1 MMRTLWL
8 GWIFALLC
16 LPSLARADSWAPAT
30 RQTYFSADQ
39 NVRFTVEPRQIE
51 SPLAFFKDK
60 MKDKNLAG
68 QQRGGPVKAEGRLE
82 RRGPDGSW
90 TTLWRKP
97 LVNDVAPVSALV
109 ANDGAHVIT
118 FDNWHSLGWG
128 DDAVVIYGAD
138 ATLVRAMPLTAFLP
152 EDYVAVLPHSVS
164 SIHWRGDSSLSV
176 AGDRLTLSAAIP
188 PEGDNP
194 EVRDFVRIEIDLA
207 TGRVIPPAGP
217 AWEAALAQA
226 QRVATAQRAYEA
238 ARIKALIDPLYG
250 PKTQEEREWH
260 DYLREAFMRTTAGWM
275 NDSTS
280 TTVLRNPAAED
291 YRASETWVLDAF
303 KEGRKGDAISIAS
316 VGPPDNLVRVL
327 GDAARAVKPG
337 ALKGARLYIVT
348 TDQDRDRIAAILA
361 PTGAK
366 FIQLDPTRPIPQR
379 KERIPGS
386 EEEKKA
392 RAEMMRRWEK

>member
-8 GWIFALLC
+8 AWLFALMC
-16 LPSLARADSWAPAT
+16 LPSFARADSWAPAT
-30 RQTYFSADQ
+30 RQTYLSADQ
-39 NVRFTVEPRQIE
+39 NARFTVEPRQIK

-60 MKDKNLAG
+60 VKDKELAG
-68 QQRGGPVKAEGRLE
+68 QQRGGPTKAEGWLE

-90 TTLWRKP
+90 TILWRKP

-109 ANDGAHVIT
+109 SNDGAHVIT

-138 ATLVRAMPLTAFLP
+138 GTPVRAMPLTAFLP
-152 EDYVAVLPHSVS
+152 KHYVAVLPHSVS
-164 SIHWRGDSSLSV
+164 SIHWRGEPS
-176 AGDRLTLSAAIP
+176 LSAAGERLILPVTIP
-188 PEGDNP
+188 PEGDDP
-194 EVRDFVRIEIDLA
+194 EARAFVRIEIDLA

-226 QRVATAQRAYEA
+226 HRVATAQQAYEA

-250 PKTQEEREWH
+250 PKTQGEREWH
-260 DYLREAFMRTTAGWM
+260 DYLREAFMRTDAGWM
-275 NDSTS
+275 EPNSS
-280 TTVLRNPAAED
+280 TTVLRDPTAED
-291 YRASETWVLDAF
+291 YGASETWVHDAL
-303 KEGRKGDAISIAS
+303 KEGGKGDVVSIAS

-361 PTGAK
+361 PTGAT

-392 RAEMMRRWEK
+392 RAKMMRRW